1 MDNRHTY
8 RSLRKTTEQDNSIS
22 SVTKPNVTTNIS
34 KITEITETDE
44 QRLKEVE
51 KDSLTD
57 KGMEAAAGPSTN
69 STKVQTEIEERKTE
83 HVKRNS
89 SFFDRNLRPGS
100 FLKRQANKKQ
110 FKPDSEP
117 KVIEDYSAETDGT
130 QYSKKPIGQAIV
142 STADTVGEQR
152 PDQVSFKSFVCK
164 ESIVQYNKAPEETFE
179 KAVSVQTAG
188 GSSLGKSDKNVLPAD
203 KTTIHAEVKA
213 DNNEENSSAFDRKAR
228 KGSFFKRKTKKNELK
243 ADSASKLVKS
253 EAETVNI
260 EACGYQSTVSEQT
273 TKDQSS
279 AQSFSKPLEVNGS
292 ILENAELSDTK
303 IRRSVNCVELGVREG
318 TVADKKKIVQYN
330 KAPEE
335 TFEKA
340 VSVQSAGGSSL
351 GKSDKNVL
359 PADKTT
365 IHAEVKADNNEENSS
380 AFDRKARK
388 GSFFKRKTKKNE
400 LKADSAS
407 KLVKSE
413 EETVNIEACGY
424 QSTVSEQTTKDQ
436 TSGQSFSNPL
446 EVNGSI
452 LENAG
457 LSDTKYRRSVNCV
470 ELDVREGTVA
480 DKEEIV
486 QNNKAPEETFEKA
499 VFVQSA
505 GGSSLSKSD
514 KNVLPADKTTIHAE
528 VKADNNEENSSAFD
542 RKARKGSFFKRKTKK
557 NELKAD
563 PASKLVKS
571 EKETVIIEACGYQS
585 TVSEQTTKD
594 QSPGKSFSKP
604 LEVNGSI
611 LENAELSDTK
621 YRRSVNCVELDVRE
635 GTVADKEEIVQNNK
649 APEETFEK
657 AVFVQSAGGS
667 SLSKSDKNVLPEDK
681 TTIDA
686 EVKADNNE
694 ENSSAFDRKAR
705 KGSFFKRKTKKNELK
720 ADSASKLVKSEEETV
735 NIEACG
741 YQSTVSEQT
750 TKDQTSGQSFSN
762 PLEVNGSIL
771 ENAGLSDTK
780 YRRSVNCV
788 ELDVREGTV
797 ADKEE
802 IVQNNKAPEE
812 TFEKAVFVQSA
823 GGSSLSKS
831 DKNVL
836 PADKTTIDA
845 EVKADNNEENS
856 SAFDRKAR
864 KGSFFKRK
872 PKKNELKADPA
883 SKLVKSEEKTINI
896 EACGYQSTVSEQTT
910 KDQTSGQSFSEPLEA
925 DGCTS
930 KNLGDPALEEI
941 SNVHLETVQA
951 NIKKDISHSVKRSNS
966 FFDRQLRPG
975 SFLKRK
981 TKQKTVK
988 SDSETMKMC
997 EEVTE
1002 GTETT
1007 KTVENL
1013 ESSDKAEVSAD
1024 GKTSRKSGEV
1034 CLKKETVSWKR

>member
-57 KGMEAAAGPSTN
+57 KGMEAAAGPNTN

-179 KAVSVQTAG
+179 KAVSVQSAG
-188 GSSLGKSDKNVLPAD
+188 GSSLGKNDKNVLPAD
-203 KTTIHAEVKA
+203 KTTIDAEVKA

-243 ADSASKLVKS
+243 VDPASRLVKS
-253 EAETVNI
+253 EEKTVNI
-260 EACGYQSTVSEQT
+260 EGCDYQSTVSEQT
-273 TKDQSS
+273 TKDQTSGQSFSEPLEADGCTSKNLGDPALEEISNVHLETVQADIKENISHSVKRNNSFFDRQLRPGSFLKRKSKQKTVKSDAETMSTVSEQTTKDQSS
-279 AQSFSKPLEVNGS
+279 GQSFSKPLEVNGS

-318 TVADKKKIVQYN
+318 TVADKEKIVQYN

-365 IHAEVKADNNEENSS
+365 ID
-380 AFDRKARK
+380 
-388 GSFFKRKTKKNE
+388 
-400 LKADSAS
+400 
-407 KLVKSE
+407 
-413 EETVNIEACGY
+413 
-424 QSTVSEQTTKDQ
+424 
-436 TSGQSFSNPL
+436 
-446 EVNGSI
+446 
-452 LENAG
+452 
-457 LSDTKYRRSVNCV
+457 
-470 ELDVREGTVA
+470 
-480 DKEEIV
+480 
-486 QNNKAPEETFEKA
+486 
-499 VFVQSA
+499 
-505 GGSSLSKSD
+505 
-514 KNVLPADKTTIHAE
+514 AE

-571 EKETVIIEACGYQS
+571 EKETVIIEACGYES

-621 YRRSVNCVELDVRE
+621 YRRSVNCVELGVRE
-635 GTVADKEEIVQNNK
+635 GTVADKEEIVQYNK

-657 AVFVQSAGGS
+657 AVSVQSAGGS
-667 SLSKSDKNVLPEDK
+667 SLGKSDKNVLPADK

-720 ADSASKLVKSEEETV
+720 ADPASKLVKSEEKTV

-741 YQSTVSEQT
+741 YQSTVS
-750 TKDQTSGQSFSN
+750 
-762 PLEVNGSIL
+762 
-771 ENAGLSDTK
+771 
-780 YRRSVNCV
+780 
-788 ELDVREGTV
+788 
-797 ADKEE
+797 DK
-802 IVQNNKAPEE
+802 
-812 TFEKAVFVQSA
+812 
-823 GGSSLSKS
+823 
-831 DKNVL
+831 
-836 PADKTTIDA
+836 
-845 EVKADNNEENS
+845 
-856 SAFDRKAR
+856 
-864 KGSFFKRK
+864 
-872 PKKNELKADPA
+872 
-883 SKLVKSEEKTINI
+883 
-896 EACGYQSTVSEQTT
+896 TT

-951 NIKKDISHSVKRSNS
+951 DIKENISHSVKRNNS

-981 TKQKTVK
+981 SKQKTVK
-988 SDSETMKMC
+988 SDAETMKMC